1 MATNSAFAN
10 ADQLSL
16 PVAEGT
22 KSGAPVIV
30 SQLVGVALTDRGA
43 EGNAATH
50 ATVKLTGAFHVSV
63 TTTGTLDVGDP
74 VYITDAGVLT
84 PAAGATN
91 ALFGHALEPKG
102 AGNPETIAVRLVGA
116 STTPLAAT

>member
-1 MATNSAFAN
+1 MATNSAFAQ

-22 KSGAPVIV
+22 ESGDPVLV
-30 SQLVGVALTDRGA
+30 GQLVGVALTDRGA
-43 EGNAATH
+43 EGNASTH
-50 ATVKLTGAFHVSV
+50 ATVKLTGAFRLEVG
-63 TTTGTLDVGDP
+63 TTTTRAVGDP
-74 VYITDAGVLT
+74 IYITDAGALT
-84 PAAGATN
+84 PAAGSTN

-102 AGNPETIAVRLVGA
+102 STAGEVIAIRLAGH